1 MRFTKTEKKNYSI
14 ISAACLSLTIHF
26 IVGALLVF
34 SLSNNLITPL
44 KLNGLNL
51 VWVCLDTKIK
61 NSGVAI
67 KNARAQQPSIAMEK
81 IAKIKTDIEKAAG
94 APETSQI
101 YTAATKE
108 SINNI
113 TPAKYDT
120 SGAGAKEQPGNITDY
135 SANKTAG
142 EESNLSTVIAYPL
155 YKENAPPVYPEIARL
170 RGYEG
175 IVLVF
180 AEVLPDGRVG
190 KIKIRKSSGY
200 AILDQSAIQAVKP
213 WRFEP
218 AKKSGNPFAAWVEL
232 PIKFILHN
240 NSSQS

>member
-1 MRFTKTEKKNYSI
+1 MRFTKTEKKNHSI

-61 NSGVAI
+61 NNGVAI
-67 KNARAQQPSIAMEK
+67 KNTRAKQSSVAMEK

-101 YTAATKE
+101 YAAATKE

-120 SGAGAKEQPGNITDY
+120 SGTGTKEQPDNITGS

-180 AEVLPDGRVG
+180 AEILPDGRVG
-190 KIKIRKSSGY
+190 KIKIGKSSGY

>member
-1 MRFTKTEKKNYSI
+1 M
-14 ISAACLSLTIHF
+14 
-26 IVGALLVF
+26 F

-61 NSGVAI
+61 NSGSAI
-67 KNARAQQPSIAMEK
+67 KNVRAEQPSIAIEK
-81 IAKIKTDIEKAAG
+81 TAKKKTDIEKAAG

-101 YTAATKE
+101 YAAATKE

-120 SGAGAKEQPGNITDY
+120 SGAGTKEQHDNITGY
-135 SANKTAG
+135 SANKIAG
-142 EESNLSTVIAYPL
+142 KESNLSTVIAYPL

-180 AEVLPDGRVG
+180 AEILPDGRVG

-200 AILDQSAIQAVKP
+200 AILDQSAVQAVKP